1 MSTIFEKIDSIPT
14 LPVIIERL
22 NSIIYNP
29 QTSAKEVAKV
39 LSMDPALSS
48 KILRIVNSAF
58 YGLPNRITSVTHAII
73 MLGFNTVKN
82 VAISSSVLDIFKKEA
97 SDINFLKEIWKHSIG
112 VASVSKILSKHL
124 GQVVLEEFF
133 MAGLLHDIGYIA
145 LFAYQYDKF
154 VQFLERS
161 HSSSEST
168 ITLERSVFGYDHQE
182 IGGYLFQ
189 KWNMP
194 KMLEETV
201 AYHHIPLLAREHN
214 FPVSVVCVADNI
226 CKALSLGN
234 CGYIFVEPI
243 PEEIVEMLN
252 LNNLNWEMIFNEI
265 IREYNAALVFMD
277 LL

>member
-1 MSTIFEKIDSIPT
+1 MSSIIEKIDTIPT
-14 LPVIIERL
+14 LPVIVNRL
-22 NSIIYNP
+22 NSVIYSP
-29 QTSAKEVAKV
+29 QTSAKEVSKI

-82 VAISSSVLDIFKKEA
+82 IAISSSVLDIFKKEA
-97 SDINFLKEIWKHSIG
+97 TDVNRLKEIWKHSIG
-112 VASVSKILSKHL
+112 VASAAKVIAKNL

-133 MAGLLHDIGYIA
+133 MSGLLHDIGYIA
-145 LFAYQYDKF
+145 LFVYQYEK
-154 VQFLERS
+154 FLEFVEKS
-161 HSSSEST
+161 KSSADST
-168 ITLERSVFGYDHQE
+168 IVLEKSIFGYDHQE

-194 KMLEETV
+194 KLLEEAV
-201 AYHHIPLLAREHN
+201 SFHHEPLLAREHN
-214 FPVSVVCVADNI
+214 FAVDIICVADNI
-226 CKALSLGN
+226 ARALSLGN
-234 CGYIFVEPI
+234 SGNVYVYSI
-243 PEEIVEMLN
+243 PEELVETLN
-252 LNNLNWEMIFNEI
+252 LNNLNWELMFNDI

>member
-1 MSTIFEKIDSIPT
+1 MSSIIEKIDTIPT
-14 LPVIIERL
+14 LPVIVNRL
-22 NSIIYNP
+22 NSVIYSP
-29 QTSAKEVAKV
+29 QTSAKEVSKI

-82 VAISSSVLDIFKKEA
+82 IAISSSVLDIFKKEA
-97 SDINFLKEIWKHSIG
+97 TDVNRLKEIWKHSIG
-112 VASVSKILSKHL
+112 VASAAKVIAKNL

-133 MAGLLHDIGYIA
+133 MSGLLHDIGYIA
-145 LFAYQYDKF
+145 LFVYQYEK
-154 VQFLERS
+154 FLEFVEKS
-161 HSSSEST
+161 KSSADST
-168 ITLERSVFGYDHQE
+168 IVLEKSIFGYDHQE

-194 KMLEETV
+194 KVLEEAV
-201 AYHHIPLLAREHN
+201 SFHHEPLLAREHN
-214 FPVSVVCVADNI
+214 FAVDIICVADNI
-226 CKALSLGN
+226 ARALSLGN
-234 CGYIFVEPI
+234 SGNVYVYSI
-243 PEEIVEMLN
+243 PEELVETLN
-252 LNNLNWEMIFNEI
+252 LNNLNWELMFNDI

>member
-1 MSTIFEKIDSIPT
+1 MSSIIEKIDTIPT
-14 LPVIIERL
+14 LPIIVNRL
-22 NSIIYNP
+22 NSVIYSP
-29 QTSAKEVAKV
+29 QTSAKEVSKI

-82 VAISSSVLDIFKKEA
+82 IAISSSVLDIFKKEA
-97 SDINFLKEIWKHSIG
+97 TDVNRLKEIWKHSIG
-112 VASVSKILSKHL
+112 VASAAKVIAKNL

-133 MAGLLHDIGYIA
+133 MSGLLHDIGYIA
-145 LFAYQYDKF
+145 LFVYQYEK
-154 VQFLERS
+154 FLEFVEKS
-161 HSSSEST
+161 KSSADST
-168 ITLERSVFGYDHQE
+168 IVLEKSIFGYDHQE

-194 KMLEETV
+194 KVLEEAV
-201 AYHHIPLLAREHN
+201 SFHHEPLLAREHN
-214 FPVSVVCVADNI
+214 FAVDIICVADNI
-226 CKALSLGN
+226 ARALSLGN
-234 CGYIFVEPI
+234 SGNVYVYSI
-243 PEEIVEMLN
+243 PEELVETLN
-252 LNNLNWEMIFNEI
+252 LNNLNWELMFNDI